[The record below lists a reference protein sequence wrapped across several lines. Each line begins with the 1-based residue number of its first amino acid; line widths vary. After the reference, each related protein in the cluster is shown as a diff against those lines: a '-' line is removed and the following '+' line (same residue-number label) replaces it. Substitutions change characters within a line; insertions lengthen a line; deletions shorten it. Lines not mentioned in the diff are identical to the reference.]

1 MKWKDFK
8 SLAVQDEGEEKNK
21 RKIENLVVFII
32 ILIITIIAINM
43 IWNGNSKKT
52 EQKAS
57 SDKQLAMTENTT
69 LNNGDN
75 GQNAQNELKQNLEG
89 ILSKMSGVGKVNVL
103 ITYSESSEVVAMYN
117 QTNKDTSTEESDQTG
132 GTRKIQDQE
141 NTKEVIFK
149 EENGQKVPVTQK
161 VVLPK
166 IEGAIITAEGAGDT
180 MVKANIIQAVEAATG
195 LASHKIQVFQ
205 MNS

>member
-8 SLAVQDEGEEKNK
+8 SLAVKDEGEEKNK